1 MNLTNYWDRKV
12 TRQVA
17 DAEQGSTP
25 APVPVVAPVPE
36 AAPDLTFIPQD
47 FYADGKPDFAKFT
60 EHYQGLVAADA
71 TAKERAA
78 LIPEDAAYDIS
89 LPDDMKFEGMDL
101 PADYKPN
108 LDLLADPAFQPI
120 AADLKAFLKDAG
132 APKESGK
139 AVAALIARYEAAKE
153 SRRFVAQKEDAKQLG
168 TFEQGKARTEVVGRA
183 LLARLPEDQ
192 ANAVRSMTGNAKA
205 LMALETLLSPKG
217 LGNPTPVPTAAVDPL
232 AARYPNTANR

>member
-25 APVPVVAPVPE
+25 APAPVAVPVPE

-101 PADYKPN
+101 PEGFKVDLV
-108 LDLLADPAFQPI
+108 LDDPAFQPI

-132 APKESGK
+132 APKDAGK
-139 AVAALIARYEAAKE
+139 TVASLIARYEAAKY
-153 SRRFVAQKEDAKQLG
+153 SKGFSQLKEDAKLLG
-168 TFEQGKARTEVVGRA
+168 TPAQAQARTEVVGRA

>member
-17 DAEQGSTP
+17 GAEQGSTP
-25 APVPVVAPVPE
+25 APAPESAPVPE

-89 LPDDMKFEGMDL
+89 LPDDMKFEGLDL
-101 PADYKPN
+101 PEGFKVDLA
-108 LDLLADPAFQPI
+108 LDDPSFQPI

-132 APKESGK
+132 APKDAGK
-139 AVAALIARYEAAKE
+139 TVATLIARYEAAKY
-153 SRRFVAQKEDAKQLG
+153 SKGFAQLKEDAKLLG
-168 TFEQGKARTEVVGRA
+168 TPAQAQARTEVVGRA

-217 LGNPTPVPTAAVDPL
+217 LGNPTPAPTAPADPL
-232 AARYPNTANR
+232 AARYPNTATR